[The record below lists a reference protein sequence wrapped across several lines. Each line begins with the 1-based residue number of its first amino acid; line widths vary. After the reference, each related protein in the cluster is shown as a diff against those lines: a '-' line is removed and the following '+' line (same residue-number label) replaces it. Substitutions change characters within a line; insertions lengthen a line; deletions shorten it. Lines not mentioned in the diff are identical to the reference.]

1 MESKRAVPKHATTQE
16 VESVMPDLISSPPFL
31 IIVAIF
37 AILLVIGITKRGAR
51 FLIWIS
57 VIFVILIYLGIAK
70 QSDLLN
76 WFENLLKTVKP

>member
-1 MESKRAVPKHATTQE
+1 MESKRTVPKHATTQE

-37 AILLVIGITKRGAR
+37 VIFLVIGITKRGVR